1 MSILAAVNSVSAH
14 VTVTKG
20 DLSAQFYVNR
30 NGLTPPIYLYS
41 GGIGY
46 MVRGKSATIDDMPA
60 ELREGIEKAINK
72 YQAKFLL
79 TTKGD
84 T

>member
-1 MSILAAVNSVSAH
+1 MSTHSVVNSMAAH
-14 VTVTKG
+14 VTVRKG
-20 DLSAQFYVNR
+20 DLAAQFYVNR
-30 NGLTPPIYLYS
+30 DGLVPPIYLYS

-46 MVRGKSATIDDMPA
+46 MLRNKDSPIEYIPA
-60 ELREGIEKAINK
+60 ALREDVAKAIRK

-79 TTKGD
+79 KGN

>member
-1 MSILAAVNSVSAH
+1 MSTHVVVNSLSAH
-14 VTVTKG
+14 VTITKG

-30 NGLTPPIYLYS
+30 DGLSPPIYLYS

-46 MVRGKSATIDDMPA
+46 MLRNKDAAIEFIPA
-60 ELREGIEKAINK
+60 ELREDVEKAIRK

-79 TTKGD
+79 KGD

>member
-14 VTVTKG
+14 VTINKG
-20 DLSAQFYVNR
+20 DMAAQFYVTR
-30 NGLTPPIYLYS
+30 DGLTPPIYLYS

-46 MVRGKSATIDDMPA
+46 MLRSKSATVDDIPA
-60 ELREGIEKAINK
+60 ALREDVDKAIRK

-79 TTKGD
+79 VGSRG
-84 T
+84 